1 MTLQCEFK
9 KLIEHISDDEELNE
23 LYTIIKTCDELKS
36 NLNERPSDDICFT
49 SKITITCSLDSQ
61 NIFIPKIDQNFLTH
75 LKNEIEG
82 LVDPKDIQQI
92 LLCLKIFNPE
102 LKTNY
107 I

>member
-1 MTLQCEFK
+1 MTLQSEFK
-9 KLIEHISDDEELNE
+9 KLFGQISDDEELNE
-23 LYTIIKTCDELKS
+23 LYTLIKICDELKS
-36 NLNERPSDDICFT
+36 NMNLKPSDEICFI

-75 LKNEIEG
+75 LENEIEG

-102 LKTNY
+102 LKNE
-107 I
+107 